1 MDDRLGRHRTLD
13 VFQTFHLVS
22 CTRGAARAILL
33 SHVPGLVWSVLM
45 QIDIKEIKSGLDGHL
60 REQRKRLGCSDAEY
74 WHSAKEKYQI
84 QVPERYFSKN
94 RQVRTCY

>member
-1 MDDRLGRHRTLD
+1 MADFGFGFD
-13 VFQTFHLVS
+13 
-22 CTRGAARAILL
+22 LL
-33 SHVPGLVWSVLM
+33 CLLLQSG
-45 QIDIKEIKSGLDGHL
+45 IKEIKSELDGHL

-94 RQVRTCY
+94 RQVLVYAVVRCGSRHVHAVWSVSI